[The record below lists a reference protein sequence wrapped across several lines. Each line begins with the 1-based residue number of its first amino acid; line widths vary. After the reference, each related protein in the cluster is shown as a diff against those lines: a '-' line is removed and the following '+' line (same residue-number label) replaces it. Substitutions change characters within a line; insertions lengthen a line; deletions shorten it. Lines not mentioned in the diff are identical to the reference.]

1 MDLGPITLALAAGG
15 LSTVN
20 PCGFAMLP
28 AYLSFYVGADE
39 DQLPTASSR
48 TAQGLVTGLRVTAG
62 FLLVFGIVGLPITY
76 GATQIVRAIP
86 WAGIALGL
94 ILLGVGV
101 ATLLGRKISVTIA
114 NPVRP
119 GQTRQPKTVF
129 AFGVGYGIASL
140 GCTLPVFLAV
150 VGASL
155 ATQGPGSALAVL
167 AAYGL
172 GMAIMLILFS
182 TGAALVRDGL
192 VRTMRKMLPYMHR
205 ITGTMLTVAGLY
217 LTYYWGRV
225 KFGSAATLG
234 DDPIVG
240 FVGDFTAAIERFA
253 AGNGRPIMFAAGL
266 GLVAILA
273 VSAWKRLDKTTRTV
287 SALSIPRGTLPT
299 QPDSPLELVE
309 GDPEESFDEYRGAP
323 CRRPKIS
330 NKAVAGER

>member
-28 AYLSFYVGADE
+28 AYLSFYVGANE
-39 DQLPTASSR
+39 EQLPSAGSR
-48 TAQGLVTGLRVTAG
+48 TAQGLMTGLMVAAG

-94 ILLGVGV
+94 VLLVVGV
-101 ATLLGRKISVTIA
+101 ATLLGRKISMTIA

-119 GQTRQPKTVF
+119 GQTRQPKTMFVF
-129 AFGVGYGIASL
+129 GIGYGIASL

-150 VGASL
+150 IGASL
-155 ATQGPGSALAVL
+155 ATQGPGSALTVL
-167 AAYGL
+167 AAYGA
-172 GMAIMLILFS
+172 GMAIMLMLFS

-192 VRTMRKMLPYMHR
+192 VRTVRKMMPYMSR
-205 ITGTMLTVAGLY
+205 ITGTMLTVAGVY

-240 FVGDFTAAIERFA
+240 FVGDFTATIERV
-253 AGNGRPIMFAAGL
+253 AGSYGRPIILSAAVVL
-266 GLVAILA
+266 MAILA
-273 VSAWKRLDKTTRTV
+273 VMLWKWLNRATLPDELVHEPAAPASTTRGG
-287 SALSIPRGTLPT
+287 SS
-299 QPDSPLELVE
+299 DSSDTE
-309 GDPEESFDEYRGAP
+309 DSFDG
-323 CRRPKIS
+323 
-330 NKAVAGER
+330 

>member
-1 MDLGPITLALAAGG
+1 MELGPLTLALAAGG

-39 DQLPTASSR
+39 DQLPKAGSR
-48 TAQGLVTGLRVTAG
+48 SAQGLLTGLMVTAG
-62 FLLVFGIVGLPITY
+62 FLLVFGMVGLPITY

-86 WAGIALGL
+86 WVGIGLGL
-94 ILLGVGV
+94 ALLIVGV
-101 ATLLGRKISVTIA
+101 ATLQGRKISMTIV

-119 GQTRQPKTVF
+119 GQARQPKTMFVF
-129 AFGVGYGIASL
+129 GIGYGIASL

-150 VGASL
+150 IGASL
-155 ATQGPGSALAVL
+155 ATQGAGSALAVL

-182 TGAALVRDGL
+182 TGAALARNGL
-192 VRTMRKMLPYMHR
+192 VRTVRKLMPYMSR
-205 ITGTMLTVAGLY
+205 ITGSMLTIAGAY

-240 FVGDFTAAIERFA
+240 FVATFTAGIERV
-253 AGNGRPIMFAAGL
+253 AGTYGRPIIFTAGIAVAAI
-266 GLVAILA
+266 AA
-273 VSAWKRLDKTTRTV
+273 VTLWKRLNQETNTGPEAVVRARDRP
-287 SALSIPRGTLPT
+287 SAPESSDEGA
-299 QPDSPLELVE
+299 QPS
-309 GDPEESFDEYRGAP
+309 S
-323 CRRPKIS
+323 
-330 NKAVAGER
+330 GERVDA

>member
-1 MDLGPITLALAAGG
+1 MDFAPITLALAAGG

-39 DQLPTASSR
+39 DQLPTATSR
-48 TAQGLVTGLRVTAG
+48 TAQGLVTGLLVAAG

-101 ATLLGRKISVTIA
+101 ATLVGRKISMTIT
-114 NPVRP
+114 NPMRP
-119 GQTRQPKTVF
+119 GQARQPKAMFV
-129 AFGVGYGIASL
+129 FGVGYGIASL

-155 ATQGPGSALAVL
+155 ATQGPSSALAVL

-192 VRTMRKMLPYMHR
+192 VRTVRRMLPYMHR

-217 LTYYWGRV
+217 LTYYWARV

-240 FVGDFTAAIERFA
+240 FVGDFTAAIERYA
-253 AGNGRPIMFAAGL
+253 ASNGGPIMLIAGL
-266 GLVAILA
+266 GVATILV
-273 VSAWKRLDKTTRTV
+273 VVAWKRFNKGTPTE
-287 SALSIPRGTLPT
+287 SPESIPVGTNPY
-299 QPDSPLELVE
+299 DSPLDPVE
-309 GDPEESFDEYRGAP
+309 GDPEQSFDRQGEHRVTN
-323 CRRPKIS
+323 PK
-330 NKAVAGER
+330 